1 MLDAQHIVLEGERM
15 CNTSTKIYIRDEAW
29 PIGEVFGLIS
39 VWEENEHIYGELFFS
54 KESNQS
60 LCYKI
65 RQKIKIGDA
74 KLINFDMEKDLFFK
88 MDTEHKNKNLYPL
101 ISEVSIGDFNPY
113 DVNRFSWYNFS
124 IDSLYNF
131 LDSYKIFFDSIY
143 NLTKNEKLKEKIKL
157 SKQIKSMI
165 IVDEIRDI
173 EK

>member
-1 MLDAQHIVLEGERM
+1 
-15 CNTSTKIYIRDEAW
+15 
-29 PIGEVFGLIS
+29 
-39 VWEENEHIYGELFFS
+39 
-54 KESNQS
+54 
-60 LCYKI
+60 
-65 RQKIKIGDA
+65 
-74 KLINFDMEKDLFFK
+74 

-101 ISEVSIGDFNPY
+101 ILEVSIGDFNPY